1 MKNIKIMYCVY
12 NMKSEQE
19 EENTDPS
26 FFYFHCEKLKNI
38 FLI

>member
-26 FFYFHCEKLKNI
+26 FFFFFHIVKN
-38 FLI
+38 